1 MWPVH
6 RRRNP
11 LLALLLAGLL
21 LLGGCQPPVA
31 NAAEDDHSTKVSNV
45 AANDRAT
52 SVAGEG
58 NGLMGF
64 RVAIDP
70 GHGGIDHGAVGVNGT
85 TEDAINLQIATQLA
99 KQFTLA
105 GADVLMTRE
114 SSDVDYT
121 GTANT
126 KKRRDMQNRARL
138 ITAQDSQVV
147 ISIHLNSYPDRRY
160 RGAQTFYQKGSDEG
174 KKLADAVQQALIDG
188 LEGNNKRGSKAGDYF
203 ILKVTEKPS
212 ILVEAGFL
220 TNAEDEKLLVQA
232 DYQTK
237 IAACIF
243 HGVCDYLG
251 VQ

>member
-1 MWPVH
+1 MH

-11 LLALLLAGLL
+11 FLALLMAGLL

-31 NAAEDDHSTKVSNV
+31 NAAEDDRFTNVSNAV
-45 AANDRAT
+45 ANGRAT
-52 SVAGEG
+52 GVAGEG
-58 NGLMGF
+58 NGLTGF

-85 TEDAINLQIATQLA
+85 TEEAINLQIATQLA

-105 GADVLMTRE
+105 GADVLLTRE
-114 SSDVDYT
+114 GSEVDYT
-121 GTANT
+121 GTADT

-138 ITAQDSQVV
+138 ITAQDPQIV
-147 ISIHLNSYPDRRY
+147 ISIHLNSYPDGRY

-174 KKLADAVQQALIDG
+174 KKLAEAVQQALVEG
-188 LEGNNKRGSKAGDYF
+188 LPGDNNRGCKSGDYF
-203 ILKVTEKPS
+203 MLKVTENPS

-220 TNAEDEKLLVQA
+220 SNAEEEKLLGQA